1 MNVTPSRMIKNLN
14 RNVADF
20 FKRRTNQQREKDA
33 ETYIEHYSYH
43 IEVKSNGKRTY
54 IRHLCADD
62 VFRGHVLGRYI
73 VRVEAS
79 SLSDLEVRTRAYISN
94 VVSKGGRAFV
104 VKGVSVER
112 IREIE
117 THLLTSAIRGLQS
130 ETY

>member
-1 MNVTPSRMIKNLN
+1 MMAKKFIRI
-14 RNVADF
+14 VADF
-20 FKRRTNQQREKDA
+20 FKKRTNQQREKDA
-33 ETYIEHYSYH
+33 EIYIEHFSYH
-43 IEVKSNGKRTY
+43 IEIKSDGKRTY

-62 VFRGHVLGRYI
+62 VFRGHVLGKYV

-112 IREIE
+112 IRDIE

-130 ETY
+130 ETS

>member
-79 SLSDLEVRTRAYISN
+79 SLSDLEVRTRPISAMLYLK
-94 VVSKGGRAFV
+94 VEGR
-104 VKGVSVER
+104 S
-112 IREIE
+112 
-117 THLLTSAIRGLQS
+117 S
-130 ETY
+130 

>member
-1 MNVTPSRMIKNLN
+1 MWQISLKDEQTNRERKMRKRISNIIVTTLKSKAMESEPIL
-14 RNVADF
+14 D
-20 FKRRTNQQREKDA
+20 
-33 ETYIEHYSYH
+33 TY
-43 IEVKSNGKRTY
+43 VQMMF
-54 IRHLCADD
+54 
-62 VFRGHVLGRYI
+62 FRGHVLGRYI

-130 ETY
+130 ETS

>member
-1 MNVTPSRMIKNLN
+1 MMAKKFIII
-14 RNVADF
+14 VADF
-20 FKRRTNQQREKDA
+20 FKKRTNQQREKDA
-33 ETYIEHYSYH
+33 EIYIEHFSYH
-43 IEVKSNGKRTY
+43 IEIKSDGKRTY

-62 VFRGHVLGRYI
+62 VFRGHVLGKYV

-104 VKGVSVER
+104 VKGVGVER

-117 THLLTSAIRGLQS
+117 THLLTSAIHGLQS
-130 ETY
+130 ETS